1 MVARGGKFRR
11 VVGTVR
17 FLSFESFMSVRR
29 VILAVFGAFCSSTA
43 AGAQQPVSRPT
54 ANAVPIVAAPLAAGE
69 LRLTYLGNAGW
80 EITDGRRVVLV
91 DPFLTQFARWLPGA
105 NNAGPAPEA
114 PYGPDTALINKHV
127 SRADYILITHG
138 HSDHA
143 LDAGYIAKRTG
154 AVVIGHETAANLAR
168 AYAVPEQQIITVR
181 GGEDYDFDDVSVRVV
196 PSIHSALDDK
206 RYFNNGRDIAGT
218 APRGL
223 KAPLRRRDYQEGGSF
238 AYLLRMGGHEVL
250 IMGSMN
256 YIEREME
263 GLRPDV
269 ALVGANSQR
278 LEIYNFTER
287 LLRTLGYPA
296 LVIPSHADGYGDPN
310 PNAAALAD
318 RARFLEEVRK
328 ASPGSRT
335 FTPTWFTPLVVP
347 ARTALSTASA
357 SGATGG
363 REVINPPGLK
373 PLVPAYSVAIR
384 DRDWVFVSGMTGVRP
399 GTQEIVDGG
408 VAAQTRQTM
417 ENIRVAL
424 QSGGATMLD
433 VAECT
438 VFLKDMA
445 DYAAMNAEYIKF
457 FPIDP
462 PARATLSVTAMPRPA
477 ALVEIKCSA
486 RRSREPSPSGASPS
500 GGSPMGASPTG
511 TSPTPPLPVQSL
523 GARRFDRALALED
536 SGFTSANAS
545 VGDVNRDGN
554 LDIVLVKGRHWPL
567 RNLVLLGTGT
577 GTFQPAVPVDT
588 AADRSYSGVLV
599 DLDGDGALDLVVSND
614 SPDAKKVYRN
624 DGKGRYSLVTT
635 FGKPEWNTRHVAVGD
650 VNGDGIP
657 DVVLANRGGRQAT
670 ASHLCLGT
678 GGGRVSE
685 PCREVSIG
693 SATTITM
700 ADVSGDGA
708 LDLVVPHRDGGQGYV
723 YINDGRGA
731 FPSRR
736 PFGPANATIRSAYAA
751 DFDGDGIM
759 DLAVIDEMGSA
770 ATLRGL
776 PGGAFGAPES
786 LGPAGARP
794 YALAVHDVDRNGRPD
809 VIVGYGGSRPIVFF
823 NDTPGRFTPV
833 PFGDT
838 SGMAYGFALGDL
850 DKDGQLDIV
859 VARSEATNVVY
870 FGSR

>member
-1 MVARGGKFRR
+1 MPLRHVIAVLASMV
-11 VVGTVR
+11 VMT
-17 FLSFESFMSVRR
+17 
-29 VILAVFGAFCSSTA
+29 AFADAQSQSPRASPASSAT
-43 AGAQQPVSRPT
+43 
-54 ANAVPIVAAPLAAGE
+54 PLAQGE

-91 DPFLTQFARWLPGA
+91 DPFLTQFARWQPGA
-105 NNAGPAPEA
+105 RSEGPDAGALYA
-114 PYGPDTALINKHV
+114 ADTALINRHV

-154 AVVIGHETAANLAR
+154 AVVIGSETAANLSR
-168 AYAVPEQQIITVR
+168 AYAVADSQLITVR
-181 GGEDYDFDDVSVRVV
+181 GGEDYAFDDFSLRVV

-206 RYFNNGRDIAGT
+206 RYFNNGRGIAGT

-238 AYLLRMGGHEVL
+238 AYLLRMAGHEVL

-256 YIEREME
+256 FIEREME
-263 GLRPDV
+263 GLRPDI

-278 LEIYNFTER
+278 LEIHDYTRR
-287 LLRTLGYPA
+287 LLRALGYPA
-296 LVIPSHADGYGDPN
+296 LVIPSHADAYGDPK
-310 PNAAALAD
+310 PSAAALAD
-318 RARFLEEVRK
+318 RARFLDEVK
-328 ASPGSRT
+328 AASPGSRT
-335 FTPTWFTPLVVP
+335 FSPTWFTPIVVP
-347 ARTALSTASA
+347 ARTVASA
-357 SGATGG
+357 SSAPNG

-384 DRDWVFVSGMTGVRP
+384 DGDWVFVSGMTGIKP
-399 GTQEIVDGG
+399 GTQDIVDGG

-417 ENIRVAL
+417 ENIRA
-424 QSGGATMLD
+424 SFEAGGATMAD

-445 DYAAMNAEYIKF
+445 DYAAMNAEYIKY
-457 FPIDP
+457 FPVNP

-486 RRSREPSPSGASPS
+486 RKPRELSSGS
-500 GGSPMGASPTG
+500 GPRGSDTAAA
-511 TSPTPPLPVQSL
+511 
-523 GARRFDRALALED
+523 GARRFERALALED
-536 SGFTSANAS
+536 SGYTSANAS

-567 RNLVLLGTGT
+567 QNLVLLGNGK
-577 GTFQPAVPVDT
+577 GTFGKPVPVDT

-599 DLDGDGALDLVVSND
+599 DMDGDGALDMVVSND
-614 SPDAKKVYRN
+614 SPDRKKVYRN
-624 DGKGRYSLVTT
+624 DGTGRYTLTSV
-635 FGKPEWNTRHVAVGD
+635 FGKPDWNTRHVAVGD
-650 VNGDGIP
+650 INGDGIK
-657 DVVLANRGGRQAT
+657 DLVLANRGSRQAT
-670 ASHLCLGT
+670 ASYACLGA
-678 GGGRVSE
+678 GQGRIE
-685 PCREVSIG
+685 ANCREISTG

-708 LDLVVPHRDGGQGYV
+708 LDLVVPHRDGGQSYV
-723 YINDGRGA
+723 YINDGRGT

-751 DFDGDGIM
+751 DFDSDGIM
-759 DLAVIDEMGSA
+759 DLATIDESGSA
-770 ATLRGL
+770 ATVRGL
-776 PGGAFGAPES
+776 SGGTYAAPEQ

-794 YALAVHDVDRNGRPD
+794 YALAVHDVDGNGRPD
-809 VIVGYGGSRPIVFF
+809 VLVGYTSNRSIVFF
-823 NDTPGRFTPV
+823 NDAPGRFSSV
-833 PFGDT
+833 PFGDA
-838 SGMAYGFALGDL
+838 SGVTYGFAVGDL
-850 DKDGQLDIV
+850 DKDGLNDIV
-859 VARSEATNVVY
+859 VARSEATNVAY